1 ETEAESEDDVGS
13 DTLPEVDVL
22 VNLGHVMMEKGSV
35 SAAVQAFTRAVEI
48 RPDDPALHS
57 LLGRA
62 YYADENLEDAV
73 ASIAKSLE
81 LEPSATNST
90 LLGKIL
96 FEKGDHEKAIAAYQ
110 QSLDMQK

>member
-1 ETEAESEDDVGS
+1 
-13 DTLPEVDVL
+13 
-22 VNLGHVMMEKGSV
+22 MMEKGSV